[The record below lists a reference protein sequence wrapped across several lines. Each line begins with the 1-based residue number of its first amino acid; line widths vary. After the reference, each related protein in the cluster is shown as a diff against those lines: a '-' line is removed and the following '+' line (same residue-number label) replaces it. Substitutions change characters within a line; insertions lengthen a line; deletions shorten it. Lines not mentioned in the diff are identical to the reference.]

1 MYRAAPR
8 RTSPALVRA
17 LIALAIVAFLVG
29 VMANGAQ
36 AAVLNP
42 DYYQKVLRD
51 EHAYDRAYAE
61 LPADK
66 VLAPFSSDLLGGVQ
80 LPFATAIPG
89 LLQKT
94 IAPTALESMMDAAIE
109 DLIAYLKKH
118 KDLDPTL
125 DITPFVAG
133 IPGTS
138 IIPGIQIGSA
148 SAKHLVSGQFVHEET
163 RDGETRYIVGPP
175 PDQAKKID
183 DSLFAIQLVSAN
195 SYWLRPVGI
204 GLFLAALAGLA
215 FISRRESHATVGRL
229 GLAIGLAGLVTIA
242 AWIIAMPITQGI
254 VIDAAFE
261 GGHAPSEAFDTLA
274 RDVLRRCVS
283 NLTPYIFLPAFIAAG
298 IGIALFVLSRTALR
312 PRPA

>member
-8 RTSPALVRA
+8 RTSPALVGA
-17 LIALAIVAFLVG
+17 MIALAVVAFLVG

-42 DYYQKVLRD
+42 GYYQKVLRD
-51 EHAYDRAYAE
+51 EHAYDRAYSE

-80 LPFATAIPG
+80 LPFANAVPG
-89 LLQKT
+89 LLQEA
-94 IAPTALESMMDAAIE
+94 IAPVALESMMDAAIE
-109 DLIAYLKKH
+109 NLIAYLKKH

-125 DITPFVAG
+125 DITPFVPGSGIIGAAG
-133 IPGTS
+133 GLLGITPAQHLTS
-138 IIPGIQIGSA
+138 GE
-148 SAKHLVSGQFVHEET
+148 FVHEEK
-163 RDGETRYIVGPP
+163 RSGETRYILGPP
-175 PDQAKKID
+175 PEAAKKID

-195 SYWLRPVGI
+195 SYWLRPAGI
-204 GLFLAALAGLA
+204 VLFLVALAGLA
-215 FISRRESHATVGRL
+215 FISRWESQAVARRL
-229 GLAIGLAGLVTIA
+229 GLAIGLAGLITIA
-242 AWIIAMPITQGI
+242 VWLIAMPITQEV

-261 GGHAPSEAFDTLA
+261 GGHAPSAAFDALA

-298 IGIALFVLSRTALR
+298 IGIALFVLSRTALK